1 MNDMS
6 SALYFKDIS
15 NRDDHNQPHVIY
27 RVEDHKI
34 FLEILD
40 KKSPMGCPV
49 YFSSIKKRDD
59 YLINRKDHLLRINN
73 QEVHQFIDYWKE
85 KDAKENEA

>member
-1 MNDMS
+1 MS
-6 SALYFKDIS
+6 NALYFKDMT
-15 NRDDHNQPHVIY
+15 NKDDNNQPRTIY

-49 YFSSIKKRDD
+49 YFPSIKKRDD
-59 YLINRKDHLLRINN
+59 YLIDRKSHLLRINDN
-73 QEVHQFIDYWKE
+73 EVREIIDYWKKVQKE
-85 KDAKENEA
+85 ENEA